1 MVGLPVSSCSV
12 FSTGSILHPP
22 PQPSA
27 LSPATTVD
35 LLSVIISL
43 PGSMPLGPGL
53 IHTKVSVACR
63 GSCLSSPSKKMEVY
77 KENMQ
82 RCYLK
87 PVVVTVDGAAC
98 LCVTTG
104 SCCCSRVRVGQ
115 GCSSVC
121 SAVQGSPHGLCSS
134 SVSSAKAGKPCLQPE
149 RDTSHFITCGGGTG
163 DERSLSSLSQATV
176 CLPGRQCP
184 VAGCAGWS
192 SPEFGLR
199 SQAVT
204 LM

>member
-63 GSCLSSPSKKMEVY
+63 
-77 KENMQ
+77 
-82 RCYLK
+82 
-87 PVVVTVDGAAC
+87 
-98 LCVTTG
+98 
-104 SCCCSRVRVGQ
+104 
-115 GCSSVC
+115 
-121 SAVQGSPHGLCSS
+121 AVH
-134 SVSSAKAGKPCLQPE
+134 VSLPPLRRWKFTK
-149 RDTSHFITCGGGTG
+149 RTCRGVI
-163 DERSLSSLSQATV
+163 LSQWLSRWMGLRACASLLGV
-176 CLPGRQCP
+176 AAAVECAWARDAPQCALLYRAVP
-184 VAGCAGWS
+184 TGCAAPVS
-192 SPEFGLR
+192 VVPRPVNLAFSLR
-199 SQAVT
+199 GIQAI
-204 LM
+204 L